1 MPTTTGTWLQQYV
14 EPQLLEE
21 FRNYKDDFIGVLGA
35 PNPGAIDKDGI
46 RFNKLINNV
55 SFHVNKTTEFTP
67 QPMGGEKTLI
77 EWDKMDT
84 SPTSVTDAELRAM
97 AFNKEEAIR
106 IKHSDSFKIG
116 VRDYVLQKLAPKQH
130 VEGKMPVIRTTGDVV
145 NGRRKLRYVD
155 LLNYVTKLETLNLT
169 DKKAL
174 FMVLCDLHRADL
186 MDDKAATNN
195 HRDNLEFDKET
206 GEITRFYKLR
216 LFENNDTPF
225 YDDQGILKSAG
236 SVNVD
241 GDQKGSIFFYGPNTV
256 YHIEAVQT
264 LYKPMNTDTRSSDP
278 TSEFRLHTYGLCD
291 KKQEHGFGAIISAN
305 Q

>member
-1 MPTTTGTWLQQYV
+1 MPTTTGTWLQQFV

-21 FRNYKDDFIGVLGA
+21 FKNYKDDFIGVLSS
-35 PNPGAIDKDGI
+35 PNPSAIDKDGI

-55 SFHVNKTTEFTP
+55 TFHVNKSSEFTP
-67 QPMGGEKTLI
+67 SAMTGEKTLV

-84 SPTSVTDAELRAM
+84 SPTSVNDAELRAM

-106 IKHSDSFKIG
+106 VKHSDSFKIG
-116 VRDYVLQKLAPKQH
+116 VRDYVLQKLAPTKH
-130 VEGKMPVIRTTGDVV
+130 VEGKTPIIRTTGDVV
-145 NGRRKLRYVD
+145 DGRRKLRYVD
-155 LLNYVTKLETLNLT
+155 LLNYVTKLERLNLT

-174 FMVLCDLHRADL
+174 FMVLCDLHRGDL
-186 MDDKAATNN
+186 MDDKASTTN

-206 GEITRFYKLR
+206 GELTRFYKLR

-225 YDDQGILKSAG
+225 YDADGKLKSTGA
-236 SVNVD
+236 VPIA
-241 GDQKGSIFFYGPNTV
+241 GDQKGSIFFYAPNTV
-256 YHIEAVQT
+256 YHIESVKT
-264 LYKPMNTDTRSSDP
+264 LYKPMLTDTRSADP

-305 Q
+305 G